1 MNPQPIS
8 APVAPATTGTSP
20 GHLRRVVTASMLGT
34 AVEWYDF
41 FVYGAA
47 AALVFGPQF
56 FPSFSP
62 VAGTLAA
69 FSTFAIGF
77 LGRPLGGA
85 VLGHFGDRLGRKSV
99 LVLSLLV
106 MGVATFAIGLLP
118 TYAAI
123 GVWAPILLVLLR
135 FLQGMAVGGE
145 WAGAVL
151 MAVEHAP
158 KGRRG
163 FYGSFPQMG
172 VPLGLILSN
181 VVFLVLA
188 ATLSAEEFASW
199 GWRVPFLL
207 SAALVGVGLFI
218 RLRVAESPYFA
229 QVKANHSAR
238 RMPVLDVLR
247 EHKRNVVLAGGSFI
261 ATNTIGYIFIA
272 YVLSYATAVLGVEK
286 QSVLWMLIAASVVWL
301 ALIGPFAR
309 LSDSLGRRRVFLA
322 GVALMAVAS
331 VVFFPLLNTIST
343 LPMLLGLVLVAVGLA
358 AAYGPQAALFAEL
371 FPTEVRTSGAS
382 MGYQVGAVLGGGLAP
397 IVATTLYEAAGS
409 TTWVAAYMV
418 GVCVVS
424 MAAILAVPETADS
437 DLADA

>member
-1 MNPQPIS
+1 MNPQNL
-8 APVAPATTGTSP
+8 AAPAAATPATSP

-56 FPSFSP
+56 FPAFSP

-77 LGRPLGGA
+77 VGRPLGGA
-85 VLGHFGDRLGRKSV
+85 ILGHYGDRIGRKSV

-106 MGVATFAIGLLP
+106 MGIATFAIGLLP

-123 GVWAPILLVLLR
+123 GVWAPVLLVLLR

-158 KGRRG
+158 HGRRG

-181 VVFLVLA
+181 GVFLALA
-188 ATLSAEEFASW
+188 ATLSADEFAAW

-207 SAALVGVGLFI
+207 SAVLVAVGLFI
-218 RLRVAESPYFA
+218 RLRVAESPYFQ
-229 QVKANHSAR
+229 QVKVAGRER
-238 RMPVLDVLR
+238 RMPVLDVFR
-247 EHKRNVVLAGGSFI
+247 EHKRYVFLAGGSFI

-272 YVLSYATAVLGVEK
+272 YVLSYATTVLGMEK
-286 QSVLWMLIAASVVWL
+286 SMVLWLLIVASGVWL
-301 ALIGPFAR
+301 AGIGPFAQ
-309 LSDSLGRRRVFLA
+309 LSDRLGRRRVFLS
-322 GVALMAVAS
+322 GVTLMAAS
-331 VVFFPLLNTIST
+331 SLVFFPLINTTSPLT
-343 LPMLLGLVLVAVGLA
+343 MLLALVMVALGLA

-382 MGYQVGAVLGGGLAP
+382 LGYQIGAVLGGGLAP
-397 IVATTLYEAAGS
+397 LVATALYQAAGS
-409 TTWVAAYMV
+409 TVLVAAYMV
-418 GVCVVS
+418 GVCVISIV
-424 MAAILAVPETADS
+424 AILAVPETVDT
-437 DLADA
+437 DLAR